1 MLQNATPLRK
11 SALTSL
17 LVPRLPWKMHLCR
30 SSSNVPRL
38 PTLLKLLQTL
48 TLCSLL
54 TRCRIFCTGHAKRHL
69 NIQKF
74 SEHVVFVHF
83 DLEMCFAP
91 QRRSLFRHLKFRNC
105 QMSAWNIRV
114 SFMLHSTLQVCSEP
128 GVLCAIWPGNVL
140 RATTACAFSTSQF
153 PKLFWAR
160 QFFTLFTSK
169 CASRHS
175 GVLFFDISTSRSA
188 PSTVC
193 FVRFDFDMCFAPRRR
208 AIFHFSSG
216 QMAPRPPF

>member
-1 MLQNATPLRK
+1 MLQNATLLRK

-17 LVPRLPWKMHLCR
+17 LVPRLPGKMHLC
-30 SSSNVPRL
+30 SSFSNVPRL

-54 TRCRIFCTGHAKRHL
+54 TRCRIFCTGRAKRHL
-69 NIQKF
+69 NVQKC
-74 SEHVVFVHF
+74 SEHVVFCTF
-83 DLEMCFAP
+83 WL
-91 QRRSLFRHLKFRNC
+91 
-105 QMSAWNIRV
+105 
-114 SFMLHSTLQVCSEP
+114 
-128 GVLCAIWPGNVL
+128 GNVL
-140 RATTACAFSTSQF
+140 RATTAFTFSTSQISKVLRTWCALRILTWKRASRHNNNAFSTSQF

-169 CASRHS
+169 CASRHN
-175 GVLFFDISTSRSA
+175 GVQFFDISTSRSA

-193 FVRFDFDMCFAPRRR
+193 FVRFDFDMCFALRRR

-216 QMAPRPPF
+216 QIAPRPPL